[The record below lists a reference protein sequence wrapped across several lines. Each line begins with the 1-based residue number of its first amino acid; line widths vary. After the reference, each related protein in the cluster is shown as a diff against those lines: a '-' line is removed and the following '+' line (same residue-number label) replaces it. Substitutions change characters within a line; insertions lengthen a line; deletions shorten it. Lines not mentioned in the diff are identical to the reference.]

1 SAVDLRGRV
10 PLLGRGRL
18 IGLEDRLD
26 DGLEGPEDGCR
37 PRLGQRVRL
46 GLGVLQG
53 LADGIPPDPKLLG
66 DLPRAQAVTMGLA
79 NPGEVVHGAHPDP
92 LRPARPIAEVVLPW
106 TWIRCRSG
114 PELDADHQGTKE
126 ENTRRKTL
134 NSSCVLF
141 LCALCVFVVIL
152 LILWAQ

>member
-1 SAVDLRGRV
+1 LRGRV

-114 PELDADHQGTKE
+114 PELDADHQA
-126 ENTRRKTL
+126 
-134 NSSCVLF
+134 S
-141 LCALCVFVVIL
+141 IL
-152 LILWAQ
+152 LMDESGLLMAPLVRRSWSPRGRPPALEQKANHR